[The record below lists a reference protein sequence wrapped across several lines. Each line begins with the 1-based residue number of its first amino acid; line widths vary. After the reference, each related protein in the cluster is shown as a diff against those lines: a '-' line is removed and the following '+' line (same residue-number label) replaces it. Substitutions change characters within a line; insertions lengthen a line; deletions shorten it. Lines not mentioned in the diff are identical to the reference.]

1 MDWFFGSW
9 DEDVIVPV
17 AEDNEPISS
26 MNPELLAKAENRS
39 ENIDEFLYLDYFLL
53 AHNNETVTLVN

>member
-9 DEDVIVPV
+9 DEDVNVPV
-17 AEDNEPISS
+17 AEENEPISS

-39 ENIDEFLYLDYFLL
+39 EFIDSQTSQSFKMIDILQYMM
-53 AHNNETVTLVN
+53 

>member
-39 ENIDEFLYLDYFLL
+39 ENIDGFLYI
-53 AHNNETVTLVN
+53 